1 MELMQWRGRIM
12 NFITARLIDVT
23 IGLHIREEEEAT
35 GPGLARR

>member
-1 MELMQWRGRIM
+1 MELMRWRGRIM

-23 IGLHIREEEEAT
+23 IGLHIREEEAT